1 MEIFY
6 KPSVFK
12 QLKKIPKVELKK
24 IFKKLEALKDD
35 PYVGKPLKGKFKG
48 LCSIK
53 PWPYRI
59 IYEITSKK
67 IIIFSISHRQGSY
80 K

>member
-6 KPSVFK
+6 KPSAVK

-24 IFKKLEALKDD
+24 IIKKLETLKTD
-35 PYVGKPLKGKFKG
+35 PYVGKPLKGEFKG
-48 LCSIK
+48 LYSVK

-59 IYEITSKK
+59 IYEIASKK
-67 IIIFSISHRQGSY
+67 IVIYSVAHRQGSY

>member
-6 KPSVFK
+6 KPSAVK

-24 IFKKLEALKDD
+24 IIKKLDILSTD
-35 PYVGKPLKGKFKG
+35 PYVGKALKGEFKG
-48 LCSIK
+48 LYSVK

-59 IYEITSKK
+59 IYEITPKK
-67 IIIFSISHRQGSY
+67 IIIYSISHRQGSY